1 MLYRGCP
8 YKVKLHCHG
17 PVGTTEL
24 VLYRRLNV
32 LCPLSGSTVLTVTIQ
47 GSLNSVYTHSM
58 YNIPYLCVSVT
69 VIV

>member
-8 YKVKLHCHG
+8 PYEVKLRCHG
-17 PVGTTEL
+17 PVGTTEP

-47 GSLNSVYTHSM
+47 GSLNSVYTHSTLQ
-58 YNIPYLCVSVT
+58 YTVSMC
-69 VIV
+69 